1 MTQGS
6 FVPKRG
12 IYSLVLGAMLGAHA
26 FVQAPAAAQT
36 QDRGSGRG
44 GPPSFV
50 SPEVGADGVIT
61 LRYFGPQAKE
71 VVARGELDGKPH
83 PLTKGSDGLWSVRIG
98 PLPPDIYT
106 YSFDVDGA
114 TSLDP
119 RNANTKYGYG
129 NFGAVSVV
137 QVPGSGPQ
145 FYDAKPVPH
154 GEVRIL
160 PYQSKSMG
168 VSRTLW
174 VYTPPGYEKGK
185 NYPVLYLLHG
195 GGDIESGWTMIGRA
209 NNILDNLIAEQKAKP
224 MVVVM
229 PLGHAIQSFWT
240 GPASP
245 AGNAQQGRGGAPGGP
260 QGLNA
265 FAHDF
270 LEDILPLVENT
281 YKVSKQA
288 GDRAIAGLS
297 MGGGLTMN
305 LAFNK
310 PELFRYVVIM
320 SSGSNNAE
328 QSYPGLFKD
337 PPGVN
342 TQFKLL
348 WIAVGKDDALAGGG
362 AKTLDETLT
371 KNGIRHTYNVT
382 EGRHEWTVW
391 RHHLNDFAQ
400 LLFK

>member
-1 MTQGS
+1 MMQRRIM
-6 FVPKRG
+6 PKRLIG
-12 IYSLVLGAMLGAHA
+12 SLVLGATFSVVA
-26 FVQAPAAAQT
+26 FAQEAPA
-36 QDRGSGRG
+36 RGGGRG
-44 GPPSFV
+44 GAPPIV
-50 SPEVGADGVIT
+50 SPEVSADATIT

-83 PLTKGSDGLWSVRIG
+83 PLTKGPDGVWSVRIG
-98 PLPPDIYT
+98 PLLPDIYT

-114 TSLDP
+114 ISLDP

-137 QVPGSGPQ
+137 QVPGTGPQ
-145 FYDAKPVPH
+145 FYDVKSVPH

-185 NYPVLYLLHG
+185 DYPVLYLLHG

-240 GPASP
+240 GPAKP
-245 AGNAQQGRGGAPGGP
+245 AGNAQQARGGAAAGA

-270 LEDILPLVENT
+270 LEDILPLVEST
-281 YKVSKQA
+281 YKVSKQP

-310 PELFRYVVIM
+310 PEMFRYVVMM

-337 PPGVN
+337 PAAVN
-342 TQFKLL
+342 KQFKLL

-362 AKTLDETLT
+362 AKNLDETLT
-371 KNGIRHTYNVT
+371 KRGIRHSYKVT